1 MNSHFYRFIF
11 ALLSGISYDWGFIS
25 AISMFVFPKPSP
37 GSNTSSSD
45 AADVAELLLNLS
57 IFGFSQLSASDQ
69 HEKTKEMYNKV
80 VEDVIVEQ
88 LPEES
93 EEDLRVRTFTELFK
107 KLPFPDQNHFL
118 STVTK
123 KFKRERQIG
132 ELISWY
138 STQLDASDQQELIGV
153 MVHVKDDDETI
164 TNEDLRLRRFTQLCR
179 DYTDYAYMHLV
190 AIREEY
196 VEKRKDTQETS
207 GNDQVC
213 SDWQS
218 RFAEFF
224 LGFSIIWFKGQGSYG
239 QWQLIEQLC
248 DGVKGVIIEKLEDER
263 EADFKLKRF
272 TELCKRVVD
281 FGVQVHFLDKVEQKL
296 LQPRRYLPHGVLL
309 QPQDSA
315 SAAELLSKLSSFGFS
330 LLSIDDQQDKIKQIS
345 NKFSAEVV
353 ISERLAG
360 ESEEDLRKKTFTKLF
375 NKAPVSARVN
385 LFKELTKKFFG
396 ERRLCESILLF
407 RQLGSN
413 DQQERI
419 EEMFGRL
426 VRSEDAKN
434 VILEKVDEESEE
446 DFRLRRFIKM
456 CITHPFLLDRF
467 LWNEAKKWDLK
478 GLQLQISG
486 NKEIDEIKQFRYAE
500 FYFGLSIIWFKTQC
514 AKNPKNPVQVLY
526 RNVGE
531 GDYIIEKLQH
541 ETEEDFR
548 LRRFTELFE
557 QLHSSSQEDIVKYIQ
572 GTIFHD
578 LGYSRDEPKKE
589 EKKEE
594 IRFDGMPKFAP
605 HFMKVKIPNLRG
617 GGATT
622 RGGGDGA
629 ITQGGQGTS
638 QQ

>member
-1 MNSHFYRFIF
+1 MF
-11 ALLSGISYDWGFIS
+11 A
-25 AISMFVFPKPSP
+25 FPKPSP
-37 GSNTSSSD
+37 ESNTSSTD

-57 IFGFSQLSASDQ
+57 IFGFRQLSASDQ
-69 HEKTKEMYNKV
+69 HEKTKEMYNKI
-80 VEDVIVEQ
+80 VENVIVEQ
-88 LPEES
+88 LLEES

-118 STVTK
+118 STIIK
-123 KFKRERQIG
+123 KFKRERKIG
-132 ELISWY
+132 ELISWF
-138 STQLDASDQQELIGV
+138 STQLDASEQQELIGV
-153 MVHVKDDDETI
+153 MVHVKDDDETV

-239 QWQLIEQLC
+239 QWQLIEQLR
-248 DGVKGVIIEKLEDER
+248 DGVGVIIEKLEDES
-263 EADFKLKRF
+263 EAEFKLRRF

-296 LQPRRYLPHGVLL
+296 LQPRRHLPHGVLL

-330 LLSIDDQQDKIKQIS
+330 LLSIDDQQDMIKQIS

-353 ISERLAG
+353 IIERLAG

-375 NKAPVSARVN
+375 NKAQVSARVN
-385 LFKELTKKFFG
+385 LFKELTNKFFG

-407 RQLGSN
+407 RQLGSR

-456 CITHPFLLDRF
+456 CITHTFRLDRS

-486 NKEIDEIKQFRYAE
+486 NKEIDEIKQFRYAK
-500 FYFGLSIIWFKTQC
+500 FYFGLSIIWFKTRC
-514 AKNPKNPVQVLY
+514 AKNPKNPVQVLF

-578 LGYSRDEPKKE
+578 LGYSRDEPKQE
-589 EKKEE
+589 EKKKAFRFDGKPQFYSRYEPKKADKKDE
-594 IRFDGMPKFAP
+594 ILFDGMPQFAP
-605 HFMKVKIPNLRG
+605 HFIKVKIPNLRG